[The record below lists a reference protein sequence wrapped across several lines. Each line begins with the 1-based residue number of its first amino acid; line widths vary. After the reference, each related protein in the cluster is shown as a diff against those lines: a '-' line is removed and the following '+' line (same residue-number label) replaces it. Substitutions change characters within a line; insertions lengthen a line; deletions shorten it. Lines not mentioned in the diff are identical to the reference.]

1 MPNSGG
7 FCIIDENKRFLM
19 GDALGRP
26 VKPAPCA
33 LGEKLTEARSPLEG
47 LRQIAEAGG
56 DQIPNSGGRKGDG
69 MKGAE
74 MRSVAQG
81 ASTRFLFLQILM
93 QTERMQYSIQ
103 GQKSA

>member
-1 MPNSGG
+1 
-7 FCIIDENKRFLM
+7 M
-19 GDALGRP
+19 GDALGRQ

-74 MRSVAQG
+74 MRKFLGVSRFMTTLMLSVLIG
-81 ASTRFLFLQILM
+81 IWPMF
-93 QTERMQYSIQ
+93 
-103 GQKSA
+103 